1 MKPASFRSASGLRP
15 ASAFLF
21 VAIVLGMVV
30 AKAIGYGVLEHFT
43 QPSHASVHEP
53 PRPDFDIV
61 DRGGRVMARS
71 VERMDLVMSPRAM
84 WQAHTPDRIAA
95 RLGEALGDEC
105 DARTLLE
112 SMLPG
117 AFNGVLRASG
127 KLFQLDREQAR
138 RVHDWYTD
146 RGLDGFQVVAPV
158 EGKHWELLWEP
169 VEALGEA
176 VRERHAG
183 EMGVPSPTGWSRFL
197 ADGLARS
204 ILPESE
210 LADTSDDKALR
221 KQRER
226 IWRGLMPSA
235 DAVAFEGIDPVHVA
249 DVISVLDEEK
259 VAAHQMRVDFQHART
274 YPVRDLAAEQ
284 DPFEILGEWRFVDEP
299 RAREMTALRW
309 AEVEHDGDPERE
321 RLAFEREV
329 RQTLDHV
336 HPFCGLERLG
346 AHLFE
351 QDPWRELRPLPA
363 HYEYDRL
370 QPARGAGKRY
380 YQSDTLEG
388 ETPKV
393 VTTIDAR
400 LQAFTRQVLLDVVEQ
415 HEPAVTMAIVVDVQ
429 SGEVLAVDGVSNY
442 ASAEFLPLYHEYT
455 PGSTFKVLIMAT
467 ALEAD
472 AVYPEEIF
480 DTHNGTFWFEG
491 RSKPIREAEGH
502 QTGRLSARY
511 GLAHSVN
518 AILVQIGTRV
528 PDSFMHGKL
537 EQLGYGIAPAVGLGR
552 ERDGHLTDLPWKKA
566 YTHASVCF
574 GHEVGVTLWQH
585 AEGLATVLRG
595 GEHLPLSLV
604 RGIGLD
610 GNLYTLDAAP
620 GERVFREETCD
631 QVREMLRLGAL
642 EGTGKDLQKAVVE
655 SGSPI
660 WFGSKTGTT
669 EKEQGVVCL
678 HLEQE
683 RNHLNRGKLSSAKD
697 FIPFTSLKSKAK
709 PHDRACYVS
718 SICVFGH
725 VPGDDREVMVYLVAD
740 EALKNGKYGSKIAG
754 PAAMRLLHEAL
765 GLTHNGVP
773 SWIAH
778 ERNGEATYERIQ
790 NEFERPWTDRVSV
803 VQASWQ
809 AETEE

>member
-1 MKPASFRSASGLRP
+1 MKPTSFRSASGLRP

-21 VAIVLGMVV
+21 VAVVLGMVV
-30 AKAIGYGVLEHFT
+30 VKAVGYGALEGFK

-84 WQAHTPDRIAA
+84 WQAHTPE
-95 RLGEALGDEC
+95 RLATRLADALGPEC
-105 DARTLLE
+105 DARALLAK
-112 SMLPG
+112 MLPG
-117 AFNGVLRASG
+117 AYGGVIRANGT
-127 KLFQLDREQAR
+127 LFQLDREQAH
-138 RVHDWYTD
+138 RVHGWYTD
-146 RGLDGFQVVAPV
+146 KALDGFQIVAPV
-158 EGKHWELLWEP
+158 EGERWELLWEP
-169 VEALGEA
+169 AAALGEA

-183 EMGVPSPTGWSRFL
+183 EMGVPSPTSWSRFL

-204 ILPESE
+204 ILPESQ

-235 DAVAFEGIDPVHVA
+235 DAVPFEGIDPTRVA
-249 DVISVLDEEK
+249 EVIAVLDDEK

-274 YPVRDLAAEQ
+274 YPVRDDAAEQ
-284 DPFEILGEWRFVDEP
+284 DPFEILGEWRFVDDA

-309 AEVEHDGDPERE
+309 AEVEHDGDPEKE
-321 RLAFEREV
+321 RIAFEREV
-329 RQTLDHV
+329 LETLDHV

-380 YQSDTLEG
+380 YQSDRLEG

-400 LQAFTRQVLLDVVEQ
+400 LQAFTRRVLLEVVEE
-415 HEPAVTMAIVVDVQ
+415 HAPAVTMAIVVDVA
-429 SGEVLAVDGVSNY
+429 SGEVLAVDGVTNY
-442 ASAEFLPLYHEYT
+442 TSAEFLPLYHEYT
-455 PGSTFKVLIMAT
+455 PGSTFKVLVMAA

-472 AVYPEEIF
+472 AVYPEQIF
-480 DTHNGTFWFEG
+480 DTYDGTFWFEG
-491 RSKPIREAEGH
+491 RNKAIREAEGH

-528 PDSFMHGKL
+528 PDSFLHGKL
-537 EQLGYGIAPAVGLGR
+537 EQLGYGAAPAVGLGR
-552 ERDGHLTDLPWKKA
+552 ERDGHLTALPWKKP

-585 AEGLATVLRG
+585 AAGLATVLRG
-595 GEHLPLSLV
+595 GESRPLSLV
-604 RGIGLD
+604 RGIGLN
-610 GNLYTLDAAP
+610 GNLYTLDSKP
-620 GERVFREETCD
+620 GKRVFREETCE
-631 QVREMLRLGAL
+631 QVREMLRLGAV
-642 EGTGKDLQKAVVE
+642 EGTGKDLQKTVVE

-683 RNHLNRGKLSSAKD
+683 RNHRNRGKRSSDKD
-697 FIPFTSLKSKAK
+697 FISFNSLKAKAK

-718 SICVFGH
+718 SICVFGR

-754 PAAMRLLHEAL
+754 PAAMKLLHEAL

-773 SWIAH
+773 TWVVHA
-778 ERNGEATYERIQ
+778 RNGESAYDTIQ
-790 NEFERPWTDRVSV
+790 NQFERPWTDRVSV
-803 VQASWQ
+803 VQASWH
-809 AETEE
+809 AEDEE